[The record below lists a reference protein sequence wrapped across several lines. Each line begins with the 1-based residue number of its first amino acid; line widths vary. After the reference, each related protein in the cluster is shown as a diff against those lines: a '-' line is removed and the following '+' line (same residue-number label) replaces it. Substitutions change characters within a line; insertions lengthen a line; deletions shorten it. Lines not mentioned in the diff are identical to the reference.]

1 MAGDRQQSSDQS
13 KASSG
18 TTSHDQGRSNVDQ
31 LSSMMAHDAAQEAL
45 AENDISAEHA
55 LYARRYAS
63 EAAARTL
70 AGEDAVDLDAFIK
83 ENGVLSFKGDNYPTY
98 DITSHTE
105 VASVKTHWDVEGKLN
120 TSAVAAYRRDFS
132 KMMGWGR
139 SRGTLEADGE
149 KIVAI
154 RGAGAPVPEA
164 LEHATA
170 TEAAEYLRDNAVLRI
185 PGDHVQPIRDEL
197 EKDIR
202 AFPGNYQLPENPS
215 QKQVEHILN
224 RVQSIGLTS
233 GELQKL
239 VDERMSSDGK

>member
-1 MAGDRQQSSDQS
+1 
-13 KASSG
+13 
-18 TTSHDQGRSNVDQ
+18 
-31 LSSMMAHDAAQEAL
+31 MMAHDAAQEAL

-70 AGEDAVDLDAFIK
+70 AGEDAVDLDIFIK
-83 ENGVLSFKGDNYPTY
+83 ENDVPGFQGDNYPIY
-98 DITSHTE
+98 DITSRTE
-105 VASVKTHWDVEGKLN
+105 VASVKTHWNAAGELDA
-120 TSAVAAYRRDFS
+120 SAMAAYKRDFS

-139 SRGTLEADGE
+139 SPGALETDA
-149 KIVAI
+149 KNILKI
-154 RGAGAPVPEA
+154 RGAEGPVPLA
-164 LEHATA
+164 LVQANE
-170 TEAAEYLRDNAVLRI
+170 TEATKYLQDNARLRV
-185 PGDHVQPIRDEL
+185 PGDHIQPIRSEL